1 MDVFLV
7 AQYFGK
13 VLNLFGILIIVIG
26 IFIVSSIYAGE
37 WLVERKAGIEF
48 YKKYRQNLGR
58 VILLGLEILVA
69 GDIIRTVVGDPN
81 LSSLAALGVIV
92 LIRTFLSIAF
102 EMEVEGR
109 LPWRNQR

>member
-7 AQYFGK
+7 AQYFGR
-13 VLNLFGILIIVIG
+13 VLNLFGITIIVIG
-26 IFIVSSIYAGE
+26 VFIVSSIYAGE
-37 WLVERKAGIEF
+37 WLIERKSGINY

-81 LSSLAALGVIV
+81 LASLAVLAIIV

-109 LPWRNQR
+109 LPWKSH